1 VYLTDLYTND
11 DGVMVCQCCREAMPF
26 QLADGSYY
34 FAAVQFDGE
43 CDAELPQNHI
53 ALCPVC
59 AAKYQNART
68 TSDAELRAALENGN
82 SEVPVVLAG
91 KPECIKFVNM
101 HRDDLLSAFG
111 ILTDKNQRSA

>member
-1 VYLTDLYTND
+1 
-11 DGVMVCQCCREAMPF
+11 MPF

-43 CDAELPQNHI
+43 CDAELSQNHI

-59 AAKYQNART
+59 AAKYLNART
-68 TSDAELRAALENGN
+68 TPDAELRAALVNGN

-91 KPECIKFVNM
+91 KSECIKFVNM

-111 ILTDKNQRSA
+111 ILTDKHQRLA